1 MCSHTKAS
9 SLTQTLDELDFE
21 RGLWTAALDNDL
33 QKCQDLLRKGH
44 DPSQPDS
51 SGFTP
56 LHYAVRSSSKEIVKL
71 LLESGAKVDLQTKGG
86 KSTAL
91 HRACLKG
98 RSDIVQLLLG
108 NSSFLENKIIFPDV
122 AVSLCRFQK

>member
-98 RSDIVQLLLG
+98 RPDIVQLLLG
-108 NSSFLENKIIFPDV
+108 NYVFFHKCN
-122 AVSLCRFQK
+122 C

>member
-108 NSSFLENKIIFPDV
+108 NSSFSENKIVFPKV
-122 AVSLCRFQK
+122 AVFLCRFQK